1 MCSQSLTPSLVGTL
15 RRRVRLQLS
24 ELEGGDEKASA
35 AKEGKPAVSYEI
47 AASKEK
53 AILAPEEVFF
63 EGPPSW
69 TEMVIPGIS
78 ILTVIGIV
86 PFIATATRQAW
97 VKYKITSRRISV
109 TSGFNGQVPMLGGK
123 GGAATR
129 KTSIQFQHAQIAF
142 CLPASETLKSR
153 AQEQKN
159 KKAPFLAV
167 TLFVA
172 FCLFFSCDFYRW
184 QDLTEVTYDEIF
196 GMKFVYRGFGATGDV
211 VIELRDGA
219 KLEVKKIKL

>member
-1 MCSQSLTPSLVGTL
+1 
-15 RRRVRLQLS
+15 LQLS
-24 ELEGGDEKASA
+24 ELEGGNEKADSA
-35 AKEGKPAVSYEI
+35 PKESKPEVSYEI
-47 AASKEK
+47 AANKEK
-53 AILAPEEVFF
+53 AVLAPEEVFF

-109 TSGFNGQVPMLGGK
+109 TSGFNGQVRLSGWRL
-123 GGAATR
+123 TYFR
-129 KTSIQFQHAQIAF
+129 SH
-142 CLPASETLKSR
+142 SETLSPS
-153 AQEQKN
+153 N
-159 KKAPFLAV
+159 S
-167 TLFVA
+167 T
-172 FCLFFSCDFYRW
+172 LFFSIFFDQFNALFLLSKTCLTSYVLKP
-184 QDLTEVTYDEIF
+184 QDLTEITYDEIF

-219 KLEVKKIKL
+219 KLEVSSERLLG